1 MQLLL
6 LIVVLMH
13 CACAQEG
20 YTTEDMEQQLYG
32 TKFANEFFRSLQR
45 GSLLHEFGIKTYV
58 AAGSTDCYFQR
69 CAAGAELVVGFEMA
83 TSGGVANKGLLSGY
97 VNSPNGTR
105 LFENSEPKNE
115 EQFEVECVEKGV
127 YEFCLDNTGDRLFP
141 KLAYFHI
148 VVLNKHMFTTFHKTV
163 QNSNDSAT
171 FMTTMYQVF
180 DKVFHI
186 NKSWMVVKMVQHH
199 KEGMTHR
206 DINTLISNAWRV
218 STTAKATIL
227 VTLFVGLAQIYSV
240 RRMFNEKSGK
250 GKTAL
255 RL

>member
-6 LIVVLMH
+6 LFLVFLQ

-20 YTTEDMEQQLYG
+20 YTSEDMSQQLYG

-58 AAGSTDCYFQR
+58 AAGSTECYFQY

-97 VNSPNGTR
+97 VSSPNGTR
-105 LFENSEPKNE
+105 LLVSSEPKNE
-115 EQFEVECVEKGV
+115 QQFEVECAEKGV
-127 YEFCLDNTGDRLFP
+127 YEFCLDNTGDHLFP

-148 VVLNKHMFTTFHKTV
+148 VVLNKQLFTTFHESV
-163 QNSNDSAT
+163 QNSNESET

-186 NKSWMVVKMVQHH
+186 NKNWMVVKMVQHH
-199 KEGMTHR
+199 KEAMKHR
-206 DINTLISNAWRV
+206 DIDTLVSNAWRV
-218 STTAKATIL
+218 SSTAMATIM
-227 VTLFVGLAQIYSV
+227 VTLFVGLAQVYSV